1 MSKINLS
8 LMKRYLSE
16 IESHL
21 EAVYKCKSVQ
31 AVDDDNSLMIEISK
45 TIGLLSGISYEAAL
59 LIGDV
64 QKLSQEEGVPEES
77 NTVKKL
83 TSLLGGATKKT
94 SNNNNN

>member
-1 MSKINLS
+1 M
-8 LMKRYLSE
+8 SE

-21 EAVYKCKSVQ
+21 ETVYKCNSTQ
-31 AVDDDNSLMIEISK
+31 AVDNDNSLMIEISK

-64 QKLSQEEGVPEES
+64 QKLSQEEVETEES

-83 TSLLGGATKKT
+83 TSLLGGTAKKT
-94 SNNNNN
+94 RNTNFNN